1 MPLSDDQKATI
12 GRLSGKIRKNERQ
25 LAALNDYFNAEQ
37 VIQHI
42 GLALQPNLRKD
53 FTAIVNVP
61 RICVEEPVIRQHIRG
76 FYRTGDSTR
85 EDGALR
91 EAWEANNLAS
101 ESSLVHTEEKVF
113 GRTFVSVGTN
123 PDDDAHPLITVEDPR
138 CLAVEVD
145 RRRRRIGA
153 GFRQYRD
160 EATRSTLGTLYEPAG
175 TFHVQRGRNG
185 WDIQDVEDSVDEH
198 GLDVVP
204 LVGFVNRRRGGEW
217 DGLSEMSDAIR
228 KTDTIARIIT
238 NMSVGADSLAWPH
251 RWASGMSKDDFVDS
265 KTGKPLSAW
274 DAYMTALRA
283 TANPNAKFGS
293 FDTADLANFH
303 KAVDALLSWC
313 AAEYGLPLRYL
324 GQQSVNPASEGAIMA
339 DESRLIGRVERMNRF
354 DGDSWAWTMD
364 LYERFRTG
372 EWGDRNSIRVLW
384 RNPATP
390 TISQTADA
398 GTKMRQVGALSIEGM
413 WDLMEWD
420 EPRKQQERDRLAAER
435 AVNQQELA
443 AQSAADPA
451 LNAARALAVPGV
463 AASNG

>member
-1 MPLSDDQKATI
+1 MPLSDDQKAMI
-12 GRLSGKIRKNERQ
+12 GRLSGKIRFNEKP
-25 LAALNDYFNAEQ
+25 LGALDNYFNAEQ

-42 GLALQPNLRKD
+42 GMAVQPNLRRD

-76 FYRTGDSTR
+76 FYRTGNSTQ
-85 EDGALR
+85 EDGSLR
-91 EAWEANNLAS
+91 EAWESNNLAS
-101 ESSLVHTEEKVF
+101 ESSLVHTEEKIF

-123 PDDDAHPLITVEDPR
+123 PDDDQHPLITVEDPR

-145 RRRRRIGA
+145 RRRRRYVA

-160 EATRSTLGTLYEPAG
+160 EATRTTLGTLYEPEG

-185 WDIQDVEDSVDEH
+185 WGLADIEDPVDQH
-198 GLDVVP
+198 GLGVVP
-204 LVGFVNRRRGGEW
+204 LVGFVNRRRAGEW
-217 DGLSEMSDAIR
+217 DGLTEMADAIR

-238 NMSVGADSLAWPH
+238 NMSVSSDSLALPH
-251 RWASGMSKDDFVDS
+251 RWAAGVSKDDFIDA
-265 KTGKPLSAW
+265 KTGKPLETW
-274 DAYMTALRA
+274 QAYMTALRA
-283 TANPNAKFGS
+283 TTNPNAKFGS
-293 FDTADLANFH
+293 FTAADLANFY

-372 EWGDRNSIRVLW
+372 DWGPRNTIRVLW

-390 TISQTADA
+390 TLSQTADA
-398 GTKMRQVGALSIEGM
+398 AMKMRAGARPVLSVEGV
-413 WDLMEWD
+413 WDMLEWD
-420 EPRKQQERDRLAAER
+420 EPRKAQERDRLKAEQASDPMFAA
-435 AVNQQELA
+435 AN
-443 AQSAADPA
+443 A
-451 LNAARALAVPGV
+451 LTQGLGAPTSG
-463 AASNG
+463 G